1 VDDRSAIGL
10 LGARGL
16 VGECLTSLLVK
27 EGHEVIVFS
36 RNSAECKNEKGVTWL
51 QIDQH
56 QYAKNFSQDL
66 SQQHPQQY
74 PQKPQKVPLQH
85 PQQSKHPLHQSN
97 ISNWLCVAPIWILP
111 DYFNMLEAYGVRRII
126 ALSSTSRFTKDDSSD
141 PEDQAT
147 AHRLAD
153 AEQRVEAW
161 AQACGV
167 EWVVLRPTLIY
178 GYGRDKNIAEI
189 IRVIRRFGFFPLFGK
204 AQGLRQPIHAQDVA
218 AACVAALRT
227 KKVANRAYN
236 ISGAETLTYRDM
248 VARIFHALKQ
258 PVRLFTVPLLVFRM
272 AVAMLRCLPR
282 YRKWTP
288 AMAERMNRDLV
299 FDHSDATR
307 DFGFKPRSF
316 ILTEKDI
323 ST

>member
-1 VDDRSAIGL
+1 VNNHYAVGL

-16 VGECLTSLLVK
+16 VGESVSSLLVQA
-27 EGHEVIVFS
+27 GHEVYAFS
-36 RNSAECKNEKGVTWL
+36 RNLDKRNVQDGVNWL
-51 QIDQH
+51 PLVGIDGS
-56 QYAKNFSQDL
+56 N
-66 SQQHPQQY
+66 
-74 PQKPQKVPLQH
+74 
-85 PQQSKHPLHQSN
+85 SKHGSEAALGHTVSAQQTLSSN
-97 ISNWLCVAPIWILP
+97 SSLPKAHLNKHKETISNWLCVAPIWILS
-111 DYFNMLEAYGVRRII
+111 DHFKMLEAYGVRRIV